1 VPFCRL
7 PCSLPENLL
16 GLYTTNNTKYKKQ
29 DLQAMAVALAFAP
42 GGRGSL
48 SVMTAKQLHPAKK
61 QKLFDTVQARRTWL
75 EIIGKDPGGCA

>member
-1 VPFCRL
+1 
-7 PCSLPENLL
+7 
-16 GLYTTNNTKYKKQ
+16 
-29 DLQAMAVALAFAP
+29 MAVALAFAP